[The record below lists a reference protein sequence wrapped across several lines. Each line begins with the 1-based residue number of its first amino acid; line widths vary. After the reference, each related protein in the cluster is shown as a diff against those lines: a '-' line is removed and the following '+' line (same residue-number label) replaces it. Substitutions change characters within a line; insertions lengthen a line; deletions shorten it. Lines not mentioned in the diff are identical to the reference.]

1 MSELLRLPL
10 HVMPKPMGPVC
21 NLACTYCYY
30 RDKEKLYPSG
40 ECWRMSD
47 ETLELYIRQYIAA
60 QPPELEEIVFGW
72 QGGEP
77 MLIGIE
83 FYRRVVELQE
93 KLTPP
98 GRRCLNGLQTNGVLL
113 DDEWCAF
120 FKKHGFL
127 IGLSIDGPADLH
139 NRYRVDKHGE
149 PTYDRVIRG
158 LGLLRDHS
166 VNFNTLVV
174 VNRHNGDHPRRVYRF
189 LTEHGVEFLQFIP
202 IVERM
207 PGVEHGGRPEAVGN
221 GPNRWDPLV
230 SQWSV
235 RPEQFG
241 RFLTEVFEEW
251 VCHDVGRVFVQ
262 IFDQALSAWMDMEPS
277 LCIFRRQ
284 CGLALVLEHNGDLYS
299 CDHYVEPEYRLGNIH
314 ETPIAELA
322 TRPEQVRFGADKET
336 TLPRYC
342 RECVVRFVC
351 NGECPK
357 NRFIFTPNGEVGLNY
372 LCAGYRMFFRH
383 IDPHMRA
390 MAGELRNGRPASN
403 VMYRLRAEQQRVLA
417 AARAGGGTAGRNDPC
432 PCGSGRKFKRCC
444 LTRPRSSPPGK

>member
-1 MSELLRLPL
+1 
-10 HVMPKPMGPVC
+10 
-21 NLACTYCYY
+21 
-30 RDKEKLYPSG
+30 
-40 ECWRMSD
+40 
-47 ETLELYIRQYIAA
+47 
-60 QPPELEEIVFGW
+60 
-72 QGGEP
+72 

-98 GRRCLNGLQTNGVLL
+98 GRRCFNALQTNGVLL

-139 NRYRVDKHGE
+139 NRHRVDKHGE
-149 PTYDRVIRG
+149 PTFDRVNRG

-251 VCHDVGRVFVQ
+251 VRHRRRPGVRTDLRPSPLRLDGHGAEPLHLPAAVRPSPGARTQRRPVQ
-262 IFDQALSAWMDMEPS
+262 LRPLRRAGVSPWQHPRDADCRAGHSPRASA
-277 LCIFRRQ
+277 FRRRQ
-284 CGLALVLEHNGDLYS
+284 GDDAPAL
-299 CDHYVEPEYRLGNIH
+299 
-314 ETPIAELA
+314 
-322 TRPEQVRFGADKET
+322 
-336 TLPRYC
+336 LP
-342 RECVVRFVC
+342 
-351 NGECPK
+351 
-357 NRFIFTPNGEVGLNY
+357 
-372 LCAGYRMFFRH
+372 
-383 IDPHMRA
+383 
-390 MAGELRNGRPASN
+390 
-403 VMYRLRAEQQRVLA
+403 
-417 AARAGGGTAGRNDPC
+417 
-432 PCGSGRKFKRCC
+432 
-444 LTRPRSSPPGK
+444 